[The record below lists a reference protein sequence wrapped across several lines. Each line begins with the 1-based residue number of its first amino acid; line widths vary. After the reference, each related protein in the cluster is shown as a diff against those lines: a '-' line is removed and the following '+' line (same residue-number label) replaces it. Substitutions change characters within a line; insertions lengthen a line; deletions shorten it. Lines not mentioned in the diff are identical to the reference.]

1 MGTAALAAAA
11 ASPAPAMAAPA
22 SPPPTPITLRVGA
35 SPLATHPTLAAA
47 LDDALQDPTTTAV
60 TLLVEPGTY
69 RERLIIPP
77 AAPPVRVLALLS
89 AADPDGGASLVEIGK
104 RNTASP
110 GLLPPFPAVTLA
122 WETPSPYECVVDV
135 GAPRCALAGFTIAH
149 SSPSVANNFAV
160 LVREGASLAL
170 QSCRVTSATGT
181 GLGVEGSASADG
193 CDLSGCAS
201 YGVASVGDAL
211 TLSRS
216 TLASNRR
223 GGLLTRGL
231 ASLTVV
237 GCAITRNGGPGLD
250 LAAGGEATPASAPAL
265 GTGCDLSGNAG
276 GPARV
281 GDGWVGGEVAV

>member
-11 ASPAPAMAAPA
+11 ASPSPAPAMAAPA

-89 AADPDGGASLVEIGK
+89 GADPDGGASLVEIGK
-104 RNTASP
+104 RDTASP

-122 WETPSPYECVVDV
+122 WETPSPYECVVEV
-135 GAPRCALAGFTIAH
+135 GAPRCAL
-149 SSPSVANNFAV
+149 AV

-201 YGVASVGDAL
+201 YGVAAFGDAL

-223 GGLLTRGL
+223 GGLLARGL

-237 GCAITRNGGPGLD
+237 GCAITRNDGPGLD

-281 GDGWVGGEVAV
+281 GDGWAGGEVAV